1 MTLIDKQKAAL
12 QAVADKPGAM
22 AIVHFGKL
30 RDAGYVE
37 KADGLNINR
46 GYAAAKITASGLAA
60 LRG

>member
-1 MTLIDKQKAAL
+1 MLTDKQKAAL
-12 QAVADKPGAM
+12 QTVSANPAPM

-46 GYAAAKITASGLAA
+46 GYAAAKITAAGLAA